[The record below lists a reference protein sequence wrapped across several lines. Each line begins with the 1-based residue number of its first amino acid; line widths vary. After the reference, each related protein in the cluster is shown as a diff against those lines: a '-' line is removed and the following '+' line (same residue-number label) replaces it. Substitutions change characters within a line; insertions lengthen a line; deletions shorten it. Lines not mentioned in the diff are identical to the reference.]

1 MINQIITETNV
12 VIRNFLNICGLLG
25 APGSSPSIGIFLLE
39 LLMLIGSDKK
49 KISHQIRRK
58 IIIEPVMPNFILLQA
73 RLMSHCNFLDEER
86 QQAFRGHQFLV
97 FQFL

>member
-25 APGSSPSIGIFLLE
+25 APGSSPSIAIFLFE
-39 LLMLIGSDKK
+39 LLMFIGSDKK

-58 IIIEPVMPNFILLQA
+58 IIIEPVMPNFKLLQA
-73 RLMSHCNFLDEER
+73 RLMFHCNFLDEER
-86 QQAFRGHQFLV
+86 QQAFHGRQFLAC
-97 FQFL
+97 QFL

>member
-25 APGSSPSIGIFLLE
+25 APGSSPSIGIFLFE
-39 LLMLIGSDKK
+39 LLILIGSDKK
-49 KISHQIRRK
+49 KTSHQIRRK
-58 IIIEPVMPNFILLQA
+58 IIIEPVMPNFKLLQA
-73 RLMSHCNFLDEER
+73 RLVFHCSFLDGER
-86 QQAFRGHQFLV
+86 LQAFHARQSLA